1 MAEVQCRCTKYKMV
15 GLGKRS
21 EYCELPL
28 TEYQL
33 FTENKNWP
41 KRTPRGW
48 FIFSG
53 FQVQIYSSGYSKHRV
68 SIVIWFNFT
77 MGLIYNP
84 CISRICGER
93 KRGEGGGMGLSR
105 FSSES
110 SQNQIC
116 PKENTFSSSFYWI
129 CCGFYLPC
137 ISGCIRGREQGYYK
151 RAKTGEGDGYENGSR
166 RLDRKMRAG
175 DWIWKWEEETG

>member
-1 MAEVQCRCTKYKMV
+1 MSIYLICVSPNLSTLYWQKCTVSVSTKYKMV

-28 TEYQL
+28 TEYHL

-41 KRTPRGW
+41 KRTPRGC

-53 FQVQIYSSGYSKHRV
+53 FQVQVYSSGNLKHRV
-68 SIVIWFNFT
+68 SIFSWFNFP
-77 MGLIYNP
+77 MGVIYNP
-84 CISRICGER
+84 CISRISEER

-137 ISGCIRGREQGYYK
+137 ISGCIRGREK
-151 RAKTGEGDGYENGSR
+151 ESR
-166 RLDRKMRAG
+166 DTIKEH
-175 DWIWKWEEETG
+175 KQEQETG